1 VSLRSRVAAVAAIAV
16 VLAFTVFLFV
26 AAFLRNRPPAVGVTT
41 KNGET
46 SLTLQTV
53 GQLGHGSRADWVSY
67 LARKPDGSWDQST
80 TFELPAHSTIHVT
93 VYQFDTQT
101 GLRNP
106 FLGKVQGTVGGTM
119 TVDGKQLSVLDP
131 VEAAHTFSIP
141 DLGVSVP
148 LEGISAS
155 APKQCSLAPCSTDFD
170 HVTVEFT
177 LKTGAPGKFRWQCFV
192 PCALGT
198 LSGNGGPMQTVGFM
212 GGFVVVV

>member
-1 VSLRSRVAAVAAIAV
+1 VVVVAIAAT
-16 VLAFTVFLFV
+16 LTFTVFLFV
-26 AAFLRNRPPAVGVTT
+26 AAFLRNRPPTVGITT
-41 KNGET
+41 KNGAT

-67 LARKPDGSWDQST
+67 LALKPNGSWEQST
-80 TFELPAHSTIHVT
+80 TFELPAYSTIHVT

-106 FLGKVQGTVGGTM
+106 FFGKVQGTVGGTM
-119 TVDGKQLSVLDP
+119 TVGGKTLSVLNP
-131 VEAAHTFSIP
+131 AETAHTFSIP

-148 LEGISAS
+148 LEGISAN
-155 APKQCSLAPCSTDFD
+155 AAKPCSVAPCSTDFD

-177 LKTGAPGKFRWQCFV
+177 LKTGAAGYFRWQCFV

-198 LSGNGGPMQTVGFM
+198 LNGHGGPMQTVGFM
-212 GGFVVVV
+212 GGFVHVV